1 MKTLTIDASSWAKS
15 SFFNLNQK
23 KQSGEVKKDPI
34 LSKSDDELDKDGLK
48 RKKQAQL
55 RFEQEAEIKR
65 LRETADEIRQND
77 IADKI
82 AEKLAKGEQLTA
94 QEEQYIKQPKYKHLY
109 DDAVNVRNE
118 VKNYENQIKNART
131 DERVQQVLSLAKK
144 RIHEESKAGRVKYA
158 ELLSKAVLKVEEK
171 YNNNRYHYK
180 DAKGNL
186 KPKAEQNENKK
197 FTFSITI

>member
-15 SFFNLNQK
+15 SFFNINQK

-118 VKNYENQIKNART
+118 VKNYENQIKSR
-131 DERVQQVLSLAKK
+131 
-144 RIHEESKAGRVKYA
+144 
-158 ELLSKAVLKVEEK
+158 
-171 YNNNRYHYK
+171 
-180 DAKGNL
+180 
-186 KPKAEQNENKK
+186 
-197 FTFSITI
+197 